1 MVKLIL
7 GSKGQGKTK
16 RLIERVNAA
25 AAASDG
31 NVVCV
36 DKYGKLELN
45 VHNAVRLVQTDEYGI
60 SGYDSLYGFIS
71 GICAGNYDIT
81 DVFVDATLRIGGR
94 EGDFSEL
101 AAFLGRVE
109 KLSKISETNF
119 VFTISED
126 KAALPE
132 AIRALA
138 QAE

>member
-16 RLIERVNAA
+16 LLIARANAA
-25 AAASDG
+25 AETSDG

-45 VHNAVRLVQTDEYGI
+45 VNNAVRLVQTDEYNI
-60 SGYDSLYGFIS
+60 MGYEELYGFLT

-94 EGDFSEL
+94 DLDLSEL
-101 AAFLGRVE
+101 ATFLGRME

-119 VFTISED
+119 VFTISENKD
-126 KAALPE
+126 NLPE
-132 AIRALA
+132 AVLA
-138 QAE
+138 FSEAE